1 MSGVSILAAL
11 SMAVAAYF
19 VGTFPSAHLVAY
31 WTGHDPEAEGSGN
44 PGASNVLRIAGKR
57 AGAIVFA
64 IDVLKGLLPVLAG
77 LALSGRP
84 LAAVGWVAATVGHI
98 FPAYRHFKGG
108 KGAATAGGGVFG
120 LFPLVFL
127 GLLAVFVVVAR
138 VGKKASVASLTV
150 AVAFG
155 AWIILIADRPLWE
168 VIVTFAMIGLIVL
181 RHTSNI
187 VRLISRKEHS
197 LSRAGNQ
204 K

>member
-1 MSGVSILAAL
+1 
-11 SMAVAAYF
+11 MAVAAYL

-64 IDVLKGLLPVLAG
+64 IDVLKGLLPVLFG
-77 LALSGRP
+77 LLVSGRP
-84 LAAVGWVAATVGHI
+84 LAAVGWAAATVGHI
-98 FPAYRHFKGG
+98 FPAYRSFKGG

-120 LFPLVFL
+120 LFPLI
-127 GLLAVFVVVAR
+127 GLILLVAFVVIAR
-138 VGKKASVASLTV
+138 VGKKASIASLVT
-150 AVAFG
+150 AVG
-155 AWIILIADRPLWE
+155 LGVL
-168 VIVTFAMIGLIVL
+168 VIVTGRPTWEVVVTLAMIALVIL

-197 LSRAGNQ
+197 LSRTS
-204 K
+204 

>member
-1 MSGVSILAAL
+1 
-11 SMAVAAYF
+11 MAVAAYL

-31 WTGHDPEAEGSGN
+31 WTGHDPETEGSGN

-64 IDVLKGLLPVLAG
+64 IDILKGLLPVLVG
-77 LALSGRP
+77 LAVSGRP
-84 LAAVGWVAATVGHI
+84 LAAVGWIAATVGHI

-120 LFPLVFL
+120 MFPVIGFVLLVTF
-127 GLLAVFVVVAR
+127 FIVAR
-138 VGKKASVASLTV
+138 VGKKASVASLVV
-150 AVAFG
+150 AVALG
-155 AWIILIADRPLWE
+155 VLVAVTDRPMWE
-168 VIVTFAMIGLIVL
+168 VVVTFGMIALIIA

-197 LSRAGNQ
+197 LNRTG
-204 K
+204 

>member
-1 MSGVSILAAL
+1 MSIIAAL
-11 SMAVAAYF
+11 IMAVAAYL

-64 IDVLKGLLPVLAG
+64 IDVLKGLLPVLFG
-77 LALSGRP
+77 LLVSGRP
-84 LAAVGWVAATVGHI
+84 LAFVGWAAATVGHI
-98 FPAYRHFKGG
+98 FPAYRRFKGG

-120 LFPLVFL
+120 LFPLIGLFL
-127 GLLAVFVVVAR
+127 MVAFIVVAR
-138 VGKKASVASLTV
+138 VGKKASIASLVTAVGLGALV
-150 AVAFG
+150 A
-155 AWIILIADRPLWE
+155 LTDRPTWE
-168 VIVTFAMIGLIVL
+168 VIVTFAMIALVIL

-197 LSRAGNQ
+197 LNRTG
-204 K
+204 

>member
-1 MSGVSILAAL
+1 MSILAAL
-11 SMAVAAYF
+11 IMAVAAYLL
-19 VGTFPSAHLVAY
+19 GTFPSAHLVAY
-31 WTGHDPEAEGSGN
+31 WTGHDPEVEGSGN

-64 IDVLKGLLPVLAG
+64 IDVLKGLLPVLLG
-77 LALSGRP
+77 LLVSGRP

-120 LFPLVFL
+120 FFPLF
-127 GLLAVFVVVAR
+127 GLILMVTFVVVAR
-138 VGKKASVASLTV
+138 VGKKASVASLVTAVGLGLLVIFTDRPFWEV
-150 AVAFG
+150 AVTLGMIAL
-155 AWIILIADRPLWE
+155 II
-168 VIVTFAMIGLIVL
+168 V

-197 LSRAGNQ
+197 LNRTP
-204 K
+204 